1 MTLVEVL
8 AALALLAGLMLAG
21 VEWTVT
27 ATRIAAGSGEAA
39 RWNAAARAALERIG
53 EDLAQGDF
61 VAEDPTGPRVWVEHG
76 RLTIETREG
85 APVRA
90 VYAVQ
95 ESAMERTTGGARLLV
110 REVES
115 LVCRVDPLDPDGEGP
130 GVCVLTVE
138 IRGEGGRSA
147 ARAYLLER
155 GWSS

>member
-61 VAEDPTGPRVWVEHG
+61 VAEDPTSPRVWVEHG

-90 VYAVQ
+90 VYAVHG
-95 ESAMERTTGGARLLV
+95 SAMNRTAGGARLLL
-110 REVES
+110 REVQA
-115 LVCRVDPLDPDGEGP
+115 LVCRIDPLDPDGEEP

-138 IRGEGGRSA
+138 IRGEGERSA
-147 ARAYLLER
+147 QRAYVLAP
-155 GWSS
+155 GWSA